1 MKYLGLLFL
10 PVLLVSAQSHPPLIA
25 IGGVMHE
32 TIWLIPLKTDLS
44 TYGNR
49 VGRGRGFCAA
59 NN

>member
-32 TIWLIPLKTDLS
+32 TDTFNPLKTDLS
-44 TYGNR
+44 R
-49 VGRGRGFCAA
+49 F
-59 NN
+59 